1 MEVDIPSDLK
11 DLNPQVLVKYSEDL
25 GKRFARGNN
34 AITTSQL
41 RNVFSDIKRI
51 QLNWKGKKMSE
62 EELVGKLQLLKPKL
76 AYAAGKPSQRKK
88 RDAIKKLK
96 KELEKAIDSV
106 VTSEDIP
113 KAADNFFALV
123 EAIVAYHKFHG
134 GK

>member
-1 MEVDIPSDLK
+1 MEINIPTDLK
-11 DLNPQVLVKYSEDL
+11 DLNPQMLVEYSEEL
-25 GKRFARGNN
+25 GKRFATGND

-51 QLNWKGKKMSE
+51 QLNWKAKKMTE

-88 RDAIKKLK
+88 QDAIKKLK
-96 KELEKAIDSV
+96 NELESAIDSV
-106 VTSEDIP
+106 VNSGDKK
-113 KAADNFFALV
+113 KAANNFFNLV
-123 EAIVAYHKFHG
+123 EAIVAYHKYYG